1 MKQII
6 IILSLLL
13 TFGYSQGGITLDQ
26 FRVEMKSLRADITA
40 LESRLNTKIAKLEGE
55 IRGIRGE
62 IQGIRG
68 EISIIKWA
76 IVFLVMVFFAV
87 IALPNFN
94 RLLER
99 RRETDSYLD
108 ARIKTL
114 IKEALKEKS
123 SH

>member
-1 MKQII
+1 MKQIL
-6 IILSLLL
+6 IILFLLL

-26 FRVEMKSLRADITA
+26 FRAEMGEIKGEIKALRGEI
-40 LESRLNTKIAKLEGE
+40 KGLEGRLE
-55 IRGIRGE
+55 GE
-62 IQGIRG
+62 IQGIRS
-68 EISIIKWA
+68 EINIIKWA